1 MSEADPIRAEDF
13 VADPHLDDD
22 DQLKSVFVRQ
32 VFDAVEAG
40 EDERVRELVSPLHPA
55 DIADLFEQAP
65 SELRSDL
72 AASLAGLLDGD
83 VIAELNDHVR
93 EELIDTLDPREVA
106 DIASELETDDAV
118 AIIEDMEEEDQ
129 RAVLRELS
137 RTIVRQSRKRFP
149 IPRSPPAG

>member
-83 VIAELNDHVR
+83 VIAELNDYVR
-93 EELIDTLDPREVA
+93 EELIDTLDPLQVA
-106 DIASELETDDAV
+106 DIASELDTDDAV
-118 AIIEDMEEEDQ
+118 AMIEDMEEEDQ
-129 RAVLRELS
+129 RAVLACP
-137 RTIVRQSRKRFP
+137 F
-149 IPRSPPAG
+149 A